1 MVATSFTQ
9 FANEIRSFNDRRTVI
24 NTIRRDLRKP
34 IPELRKEIRVS
45 AKSTLPTGG
54 GLAAWVARASISVRL
69 RDRGRA
75 AGVKVKM
82 SRKAGDG
89 DKADLNKLNTYG
101 ELRHPLHGNRGH
113 WYRQTVPPG
122 FFDRP
127 WEAFR
132 PKFLRTCDQAF
143 DQALEVIR
151 RG

>member
-1 MVATSFTQ
+1 MATSFEA
-9 FANEIRSFNDRRTVI
+9 FAREIRAFDDRRTVI

-34 IPELRKEIRVS
+34 LPALRKSVRSS
-45 AKSTLPTGG
+45 AMDTLPSGG
-54 GLAAWVARASISVRL
+54 GLNAWVARAAIRVQL
-69 RDRGRA
+69 KDRGRS
-75 AGVKVKM
+75 AGVTVKV

-89 DKADLNKLNTYG
+89 DKADLSKLNAYG
-101 ELRHPLHGNRGH
+101 ELRHPLYGNRGH

-132 PKFLRTCDQAF
+132 PKFIKACDDAF
-143 DQALEVIR
+143 DRALEVIR